1 MKPGDLVQ
9 STIFSPGGSGGYGL
23 VVSQLTGYSAR
34 GYWNVHWIGYKSEDG
49 METNDGGLHHIH
61 ESDMVVVS
69 AGIEEENKE

>member
-1 MKPGDLVQ
+1 
-9 STIFSPGGSGGYGL
+9 
-23 VVSQLTGYSAR
+23 
-34 GYWNVHWIGYKSEDG
+34 